1 MSAEFSPYGQ
11 SVPPSAGGSQATLQ
25 GGSPYLRAD
34 PNLPKESLT
43 SIPREFAP
51 LLPAPAT
58 YNSSPLGKEGGYGE
72 SVRSPKRPFY
82 KTLWF
87 WIIVV
92 VLVAVAVV
100 LPVYFV
106 VIKPKHHNG
115 SSSNN
120 SSSGASSNSSEAA
133 GTPQPQAR
141 LVIGGDGSTVTK
153 EDGTTFVYNNSF
165 GGYWASNPSN
175 PFDNSA
181 RANSWTPPLNESWR
195 WGTDRIF
202 GVNLGGLFVPEP
214 FIVPA
219 LFEANP
225 GAVDEWTL
233 STILASKGQLQEVM
247 EHHYDT
253 FITEEDIAQIAGA
266 GLNWI
271 RVPIPFWA
279 IETWSDVGVDAQ
291 GQKVAE
297 PFLARV
303 CWKYILRLIGWARKY
318 GLRVLLDLHT
328 IPGSQNGYNHSGKL
342 GSLNW
347 LNGPMG
353 IANAE
358 RSLDYIRTIVEFIS
372 QPEYKD
378 VVQMFGILNEPF
390 LPTIGRAPIE
400 SFYLQV
406 YEMVREITGT
416 GEGNGPI
423 ISFHD
428 GFDALK
434 NWAGFLPGADR
445 IALDEH
451 PYFAF
456 NGQANREPVN
466 ITADGS
472 DGTLMGGKWPK
483 QACSAWSGAMNNS
496 RKDFGITVAGEFS
509 NAINDCGLW
518 VVGVNV
524 QAHYGD
530 DCGYWQD
537 ASQWSDANKQGLLNF
552 ALASMDA
559 LGDFFFWTWKIG
571 ESTTTNT
578 VQAPLWS
585 YKLGLEGGWMP
596 KDPRAA
602 AGTCQKF
609 GVAPQPFDGPF
620 QPWQTGGAGAG
631 TIAPEATA
639 SIAPWPPTL
648 AVAHVPTPSA
658 SLLPQYTSTGTPVT
672 LPPQTLAPTASVT
685 PTVSAGNGWFD
696 AKDTAP
702 AVGPISACAYP
713 NAWDAIGAQIPLSG
727 CLPGPTAAA

>member
-1 MSAEFSPYGQ
+1 MSGDFNPYGL
-11 SVPPSAGGSQATLQ
+11 PPSAGGSQATLR
-25 GGSPYLRAD
+25 GESPYLRPAEN
-34 PNLPKESLT
+34 NLPKESLT

-51 LLPAPAT
+51 LLQEQPAP
-58 YNSSPLGKEGGYGE
+58 YNSSPLAGKESESGYLTDP
-72 SVRSPKRPFY
+72 RPAKRPFY

-87 WIIVV
+87 WIAAIIIV
-92 VLVAVAVV
+92 AAAVV

-106 VIKPKHHNG
+106 VIRPKHD
-115 SSSNN
+115 SKT
-120 SSSGASSNSSEAA
+120 SSGSAATASNST
-133 GTPQPQAR
+133 GTTPTTGSAQA
-141 LVIGGDGSTVTK
+141 LVQFGGDGSTVTK
-153 EDGTTFVYNNSF
+153 DDGTTFIYNNTF
-165 GGYWASNPSN
+165 GGYWVSNAEDPY
-175 PFDNSA
+175 DNSA
-181 RANSWTPPLNESWR
+181 RPNSWTPPLNQSWR
-195 WGTDRIF
+195 WGEDRIN

-214 FIVPA
+214 FIVPE
-219 LFEANP
+219 LFETNP

-233 STILASKGQLQEVM
+233 STILAGKGQLQSVLEN
-247 EHHYDT
+247 HYDT

-279 IETWSDVGVDAQ
+279 IETWTDVGVDGS
-291 GQKVAE
+291 GQTVAE

-353 IANAE
+353 LANAE

-378 VVQMFGILNEPF
+378 VVQIFGILNEPF

-400 SFYLQV
+400 SFYLRV

-416 GEGNGPI
+416 GEGNGPM

-434 NWAGFLPGADR
+434 NWANFLPGADR
-445 IALDEH
+445 IVIDDH

-456 NGQANREPVN
+456 DGQPNREPVN
-466 ITADGS
+466 ITADGG
-472 DGTLMGGKWPK
+472 DGTQLGGKWPL
-483 QACSAWSGAMNNS
+483 QACNAWGANMNTS
-496 RKDFGITVAGEFS
+496 RANFGISVAGEFS

-518 VVGVNV
+518 VIGIGVKPN
-524 QAHYGD
+524 YGP
-530 DCGYWQD
+530 DCGYWAD

-571 ESTTTNT
+571 ASTTTNT

-585 YKLGLEGGWMP
+585 YKLGLENGWMP
-596 KDPRAA
+596 KDPRSAR
-602 AGTCQKF
+602 GMCESL
-609 GVAPQPFDGPF
+609 GVTPQPFNGPF

-631 TIAPEATA
+631 TIAPAATA
-639 SIAPWPPTL
+639 SIQQWPPTL
-648 AVAHVPTPSA
+648 QNVPTGGASA
-658 SLLPQYTSTGTPVT
+658 LPQYTSLATPVT
-672 LPPQTLAPTASVT
+672 LPPLTPTATASVT
-685 PTVSAGNGWFD
+685 VTATAGNGWFD
-696 AKDTAP
+696 AQDTAP
-702 AVGPISACAYP
+702 AVTPISGCAYP
-713 NAWDAIGAQIPLSG
+713 DAWDAIGAQVPLSG
-727 CLPGPTAAA
+727 CLPGPTST

>member
-1 MSAEFSPYGQ
+1 MSSHFDPYGQ
-11 SVPPSAGGSQATLQ
+11 GQFPQDVAGGSQATLHA
-25 GGSPYLRAD
+25 SPYIH
-34 PNLPKESLT
+34 PESSLPKESLT

-51 LLPAPAT
+51 LLDAPAH
-58 YNSSPLGKEGGYGE
+58 YDRSPLGKEGDYLAE
-72 SVRSPKRPFY
+72 PKRQRRPFY

-87 WIIVV
+87 WIVLIVV
-92 VLVAVAVV
+92 VAAAVV
-100 LPVYFV
+100 IPLYFL
-106 VIKPKHHNG
+106 VIKPKHKDSTSGG
-115 SSSNN
+115 SSSNSTN
-120 SSSGASSNSSEAA
+120 TAA
-133 GTPQPQAR
+133 AQAAIR
-141 LVIGGDGSTVTK
+141 IGGDGSIVTK
-153 EDGTTFVYNNSF
+153 EDGTTFLYNNSF
-165 GGYWASNPSN
+165 GGYWVSNPAN

-181 RANSWTPPLNESWR
+181 RPNSWTPPLNESWK
-195 WGTDRIF
+195 WGQDRIN
-202 GVNLGGLFVPEP
+202 GVNIGGLFVPEP

-247 EHHYDT
+247 ENHYDT

-279 IETWSDVGVDAQ
+279 IETWSNVGVDGQ
-291 GQKVAE
+291 GQTVAE
-297 PFLARV
+297 PFLART

-353 IANAE
+353 LANAE
-358 RSLDYIRTIVEFIS
+358 RSLDYIRTIAEFIS

-378 VVQMFGILNEPF
+378 VVQIFGILNEPF
-390 LPTIGRAPIE
+390 MGTIGRPPIE
-400 SFYLQV
+400 SFYLRA
-406 YEMVREITGT
+406 YEMVRSITGT
-416 GEGNGPI
+416 GEGNGPM

-428 GFDALK
+428 GFDSLT
-434 NWAGFLPGADR
+434 NWANFLPGADR
-445 IALDEH
+445 IIIDDH

-456 NGQANREPVN
+456 DGQANREPVN
-466 ITADGS
+466 VTADGAN
-472 DGTLMGGKWPK
+472 GTMMGGKWPK
-483 QACSAWSGAMNNS
+483 QACNAWGASMNNS
-496 RKDFGITVAGEFS
+496 RKNFGITVAGEFS

-518 VVGVNV
+518 VVGVGV
-524 QAHYGD
+524 DAHYGP
-530 DCGYWQD
+530 DCGYWMD

-571 ESTTTNT
+571 ESSTTNT

-596 KDPRAA
+596 KDPRTASGMCA
-602 AGTCQKF
+602 SL
-609 GVAPQPFDGPF
+609 GVAGQPFDGNF
-620 QPWQTGGAGAG
+620 QPWQTGGPGAG
-631 TIAPEATA
+631 TIASAATA
-639 SIAPWPPTL
+639 SVQPWPP
-648 AVAHVPTPSA
+648 VFSHVPTESA
-658 SLLPQYTSTGTPVT
+658 SILPQYTSTGTVVT
-672 LPPQTLAPTASVT
+672 LPPQSMTASASVT

-696 AKDTAP
+696 AQDTAP
-702 AVGPISACAYP
+702 AVTPISGCAYP
-713 NAWDAIGAQIPLSG
+713 NAWDAINAQIPLSG

>member
-1 MSAEFSPYGQ
+1 MSSQFDPYGQ
-11 SVPPSAGGSQATLQ
+11 GHYAHDAAGGSQATLHA
-25 GGSPYLRAD
+25 SPYLPPSD
-34 PNLPKESLT
+34 TNLPKESLT

-51 LLPAPAT
+51 LLNEPVQ
-58 YNSSPLGKEGGYGE
+58 YGSSPLSKEGGGYLAE
-72 SVRSPKRPFY
+72 PRRQNRPFY

-87 WIIVV
+87 WIVAIIVV
-92 VLVAVAVV
+92 AAAVV
-100 LPVYFV
+100 IPLYFF
-106 VIKPKHHNG
+106 VIKPKHHD
-115 SSSNN
+115 SA
-120 SSSGASSNSSEAA
+120 SGSSNSTDSSNPAA
-133 GTPQPQAR
+133 AQAAIR
-141 LVIGGDGSTVTK
+141 IGGDGSTVTK
-153 EDGTTFVYNNSF
+153 EDGTTFIYNNSF
-165 GGYWASNPSN
+165 GGYWVSNPAN

-181 RANSWTPPLNESWR
+181 RPNSWTPPLNESWK
-195 WGTDRIF
+195 WGEDRIN
-202 GVNLGGLFVPEP
+202 GVNIGGLFVPEP

-247 EHHYDT
+247 ENHYDT

-279 IETWSDVGVDAQ
+279 IETWSNVGVDGQ
-291 GQKVAE
+291 GQTVAE
-297 PFLARV
+297 PFLART

-353 IANAE
+353 LANAE
-358 RSLDYIRTIVEFIS
+358 RSLDYIRTIAEFIS

-378 VVQMFGILNEPF
+378 VVQIFGILNEPF
-390 LPTIGRAPIE
+390 MGTIGRPPIE
-400 SFYLQV
+400 SFYLRA
-406 YEMVREITGT
+406 YEMVRSITGT
-416 GEGNGPI
+416 GEGNGPM

-428 GFDALK
+428 GFDSLT
-434 NWAGFLPGADR
+434 NWANFLPGADR
-445 IALDEH
+445 IIIDDH

-456 NGQANREPVN
+456 DGQANREPVN
-466 ITADGS
+466 VTADGG
-472 DGTLMGGKWPK
+472 DGTMMGGKWPK
-483 QACSAWSGAMNNS
+483 QACNAWGASMNNS
-496 RKDFGITVAGEFS
+496 RKNFGISIAGEFS

-518 VVGVNV
+518 VVGVGID
-524 QAHYGD
+524 AHYGP
-530 DCGYWQD
+530 DCGYWMD

-571 ESTTTNT
+571 ESSTTNT

-585 YKLGLEGGWMP
+585 YKLGLKGGWMP

-602 AGTCQKF
+602 RGMCASL
-609 GVAPQPFDGPF
+609 GVVGQPFDGNY
-620 QPWQTGGAGAG
+620 QAWQTGGPGAG
-631 TIAPEATA
+631 TIAPAATA
-639 SIAPWPPTL
+639 SIPAWPPVL
-648 AVAHVPTPSA
+648 SHVPTESA
-658 SLLPQYTSTGTPVT
+658 SILPQYTSTGTVVT
-672 LPPQTLAPTASVT
+672 LPPQTLTPTASVT

-696 AKDTAP
+696 AQDTAP
-702 AVGPISACAYP
+702 AVTPISGCAYP
-713 NAWDAIGAQIPLSG
+713 NAWDAINAQIPLSG
-727 CLPGPTAAA
+727 CLPGPTAA